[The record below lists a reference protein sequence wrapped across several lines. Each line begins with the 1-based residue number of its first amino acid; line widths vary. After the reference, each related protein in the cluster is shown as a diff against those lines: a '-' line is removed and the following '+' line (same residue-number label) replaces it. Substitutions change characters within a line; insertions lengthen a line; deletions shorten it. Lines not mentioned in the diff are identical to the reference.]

1 MNKHTIR
8 PQAQTLTVPT
18 RLGQNNQDDGA
29 FRSID
34 SPLLRKHGFGLRQRI
49 GKGDIDIDGIRK
61 QSMERLHQLSK

>member
-1 MNKHTIR
+1 MNKQSIKK
-8 PQAQTLTVPT
+8 QAQTLTVPT

-29 FRSID
+29 LRSID